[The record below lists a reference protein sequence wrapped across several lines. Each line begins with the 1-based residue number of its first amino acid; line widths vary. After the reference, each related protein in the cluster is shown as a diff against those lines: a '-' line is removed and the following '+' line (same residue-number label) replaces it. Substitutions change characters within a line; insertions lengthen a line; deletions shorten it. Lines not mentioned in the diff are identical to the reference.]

1 MNKIVFM
8 IDFAGTRTVL
18 EDFKKRTSIKVCII
32 PSNREKEADNWQ
44 ACLSLLDLEGGHGY
58 ATEVNMPASM
68 LPAKSII
75 MPRSLVLD
83 CGVFPFDRILHFPF
97 CSVRW

>member
-32 PSNREKEADNWQ
+32 PSNR
-44 ACLSLLDLEGGHGY
+44 
-58 ATEVNMPASM
+58 
-68 LPAKSII
+68 
-75 MPRSLVLD
+75 
-83 CGVFPFDRILHFPF
+83 
-97 CSVRW
+97 

>member
-32 PSNREKEADNWQ
+32 PSNRFGRQHRGRHVDLGSITMPSLQIKE
-44 ACLSLLDLEGGHGY
+44 G
-58 ATEVNMPASM
+58 
-68 LPAKSII
+68 
-75 MPRSLVLD
+75 
-83 CGVFPFDRILHFPF
+83 
-97 CSVRW
+97 